1 MYKRMFGANSET
13 VMSEPDAL
21 FERNIGTALYSK
33 PGYALGLLRNDIL
46 GAERFDYAF
55 RTYIKRWAYK
65 HPTPWDFFRTIE
77 NVAGEDLGWFWT
89 GMFIKNYKLDQAI
102 TDVKYVDNDPSK
114 GALVTVVNKD
124 KMAMPLYLQYE
135 TESGKSD
142 TLKVP
147 VEIWQNGNTWV
158 QKINSTE
165 KLKSVTIDPENIFPD
180 VDVDNNK
187 WTSTNP

>member
-1 MYKRMFGANSET
+1 
-13 VMSEPDAL
+13 
-21 FERNIGTALYSK
+21 
-33 PGYALGLLRNDIL
+33 
-46 GAERFDYAF
+46 
-55 RTYIKRWAYK
+55 
-65 HPTPWDFFRTIE
+65 
-77 NVAGEDLGWFWT
+77 
-89 GMFIKNYKLDQAI
+89 MFIKNYKLDQAI

-180 VDVDNNK
+180 VDVENNK